1 MNRGFST
8 IASIA
13 IALGAWCGIAQAQ
26 LPEEIA
32 KVELAMPGTARV
44 TPAKPRKLL
53 VFTLCKGFVHSSIP
67 IGTKAIMRMG
77 EKTCAYTAV
86 HSEDPAVF
94 APESLAQF
102 DAVCMLNTTG
112 ELFED
117 PALKQSLLDFVKSGK
132 GLIGIH
138 AATDCFYQWAD
149 YGAMMGGYFDGHP
162 WGARDTVTTKI
173 DDPMHPVNRVF
184 RGQGFSITD
193 EIYQFKEEPYT
204 RAALRVLFSLDTEKT
219 DMTKQGIKRTDG
231 DFAVAWV
238 SSYGQGRVFYCS
250 LGHNE
255 MTYWNPKILQHYL
268 DGIQFALGD
277 LTADTTPSAKLPPE
291 YLQNNAEALEQQI
304 LDDVFVEIAAYE
316 PGKDASGLALVTDTV
331 VKSFGDQNKRRALES
346 RLGALLKSEATNA
359 GKQFAAKQLFLMG
372 SRDSLPVLEQLILD
386 PENSDNA
393 RYALER
399 MQPGRPDILLRAA
412 LEKSEGAIKVGIIN
426 TIGERR
432 NPTSV
437 PDISRLAASEDPAIA
452 LAALRA
458 LGKIGGQGAID
469 ALTQVKNYISPD
481 HIRAWNEA
489 MLASADQVLADGN
502 AEAAAQVYA
511 QMSGVDVDPVTQL
524 AALQGLAQ
532 AQGEAAIPTLL
543 SALQGDDARLR
554 ASAAQA
560 LQVIPGPGATQAIA
574 DALAGASA
582 TAQPLIL
589 QTLKARGDATA
600 LAAATTALKSEDA
613 AVRIAAAEA
622 LGVLGNA
629 STIEPIAVQAAT
641 TSGDEQLAARNSL
654 TLLRGADVNG
664 AMVTAFAAGDES
676 VRAELVQALGNRYAK
691 ECIPTLFDA
700 ARDAN
705 EGVRTRAFEALGMVA
720 AADQLQALV
729 DLAVKEAADAPR
741 AEAERA
747 AVASMSRGG
756 DPAACAAVLLN
767 AMAAAKDDVRAQ
779 ATVVHVLGK
788 VVDPASLAALRDA
801 AGSRNAEV
809 QAAAVHALADWPT
822 NEPAQDLIAVVGSST
837 DTAVAETALR
847 GYLRMAEAAKD
858 GAPEQLAS
866 MYEAAFA
873 AAKTADAKRLILA
886 SIGNQQNG
894 ILISLVTRCLS
905 EPELQADASATMAK
919 LQRAAFKAKASNNDR
934 DAHNALDGDVN
945 TRWSTNASQ
954 QNGQWYQLDFGWEA
968 TVGKVTL
975 DSASSVGDYPR
986 GYEVYASMDGQNW
999 GEPVAKG
1006 AGTAALTEISFQPV
1020 KARFLKIVQT
1030 GSDGLWWS
1038 IHELTVDLQ

>member
-1 MNRGFST
+1 MNRGLSM
-8 IASIA
+8 IAGIA
-13 IALGAWCGIAQAQ
+13 VALGAWFGTAQAQ

-32 KVELAMPGTARV
+32 KVELAMPGAARV
-44 TPAKPRKLL
+44 TPAAPRKLL

-67 IGTKAIMRMG
+67 LGTKAIMRMG

-117 PALKQSLLDFVKSGK
+117 AALKQSLLDFVKSGK

-162 WGARDTVTTKI
+162 WGSRDTVTTKI

-204 RAALRVLFSLDTEKT
+204 RAALRVLFSLDTEMT

-277 LTADTTPSAKLPPE
+277 LAADTTPSAKLPAE
-291 YLQNNAEALEQQI
+291 YLQTSAAALEEQVLNDI
-304 LDDVFVEIAAYE
+304 FAEIAAYE
-316 PGKDASGLALVTDTV
+316 PGKDASGLALVTDMV
-331 VKSFGDQNKRRALES
+331 VKSFGDQNKRRALER
-346 RLGALLKSEATNA
+346 RLDDLLKSEATNA

-372 SRDSLPVLEQLILD
+372 TRDSITVLEQLLLD

-399 MQPGRPDILLRAA
+399 MQPGKPDILLRAA
-412 LEKSEGAIKVGIIN
+412 LEKSEGAMKVGIIN

-437 PDISRLAASEDPAIA
+437 PDIMRLAASDDPEVA
-452 LAALRA
+452 LAAIRA

-469 ALTQVKNYISPD
+469 ALTQVKNYVAPE
-481 HIRAWNEA
+481 HLRALNEA
-489 MLASADQVLADGN
+489 VLASADQLLAAGN
-502 AEAAAQVYA
+502 AEAASIVYA
-511 QMSGVDVDPVTQL
+511 QMSGADVDPVTRL
-524 AALQGLAQ
+524 AALQGLAL
-532 AQGEAAIPTLL
+532 AQGEAAIPNLL
-543 SALQGDDARLR
+543 GVLTGDDARLR

-560 LQVIPGPGATQAIA
+560 LQRVSGAGATQALA
-574 DALAGASA
+574 DALPGLPVAI
-582 TAQPLIL
+582 QPLLL

-600 LAAATTALKSEDA
+600 LAAATQALKSEDA

-622 LGVLGNA
+622 LAVLGNA
-629 STIEPIAVQAAT
+629 TTVEPLAVQAAT
-641 TSGDEQLAARNSL
+641 ASAEEQQAARNGL
-654 TLLRGADVNG
+654 VLLRGADVNG
-664 AMVTAFAAGDES
+664 AMVTVFGAGNEG
-676 VRAELVQALGNRYAK
+676 VRAELARALGGRYAS
-691 ECIPTLFDA
+691 ECLPTLYDA
-700 ARDAN
+700 AQDAN
-705 EGVRTRAFEALGMVA
+705 EAVRTQAFASLSLVA
-720 AADQLQALV
+720 GADQLQALI
-729 DLAVKEAADAPR
+729 DLTVKESADAPR

-747 AVASMSRGG
+747 AIASMSRGG
-756 DPAACAAVLLN
+756 DPAACATVLLN

-779 ATVVHVLGK
+779 ASLVRVLGK
-788 VVDPASLAALRDA
+788 VVDPTALAALRDA
-801 AGSRNAEV
+801 AGSRNVEV
-809 QAAAVHALADWPT
+809 QAAAVRALAEWP
-822 NEPAQDLIAVVGSST
+822 NSEPAQDLVTIAKDSADPAIS
-837 DTAVAETALR
+837 DTALR
-847 GYLRMAEAAKD
+847 GYLRMVEEMPELT
-858 GAPEQLAS
+858 PEQVVS
-866 MYEAAFA
+866 FYDAAFTS
-873 AAKTADAKRLILA
+873 AKTADAKRLILA
-886 SIGNQQNG
+886 SLGNQNNG
-894 ILISLVTRCLS
+894 AVIPLVVRCL
-905 EPELQADASATMAK
+905 EDPELKTEAAAAMAK
-919 LQRAAFKAKASNNDR
+919 LQKVAFKVNASNSDG
-934 DAHNALDGDVN
+934 DARNAIDGDVN
-945 TRWSTNASQ
+945 TRWTTGTSQ
-954 QNGQWYQLDFGWEA
+954 QNGQWFSIDFGWEA
-968 TVGKVTL
+968 TVSKLVL
-975 DSASSVGDYPR
+975 DAATSVGDYPR
-986 GYEVYASMDGQNW
+986 GYEVYVSADGQNW

-1006 AGTAALTEISFQPV
+1006 AGTAALTEISFEPA
-1020 KARFLKIVQT
+1020 KGRFLKIVQT

-1038 IHELTVDLQ
+1038 IHELAVDMH